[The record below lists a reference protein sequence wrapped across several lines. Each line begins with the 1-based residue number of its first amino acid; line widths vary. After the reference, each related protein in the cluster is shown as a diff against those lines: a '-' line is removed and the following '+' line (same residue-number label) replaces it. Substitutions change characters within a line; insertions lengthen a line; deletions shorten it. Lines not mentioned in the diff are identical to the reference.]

1 MIKRIIINGIVL
13 VIISALYFTK
23 VINIISIKN
32 VLPDFLLILTI
43 FNGIFISPIF
53 GIVFG
58 FSAGILYDVQTL
70 SIIGINSIIYSTAG
84 YLTFIPMKRLEI
96 DNSIISS
103 IIVFVFIIVKLII
116 FLILSAIF
124 KDNNEIALY
133 FKNIFIIETIYT
145 LIISIPIFYIYKKLF
160 RKTKN
165 RISF

>member
-1 MIKRIIINGIVL
+1 MIKKIIINGIVL
-13 VIISALYFTK
+13 VVITALYFTR
-23 VINIISIKN
+23 VINVISIKD

-43 FNGIFISPIF
+43 FNGIFISPTF
-53 GIVFG
+53 GIIFG

-70 SIIGINSIIYSTAG
+70 SIIGINSIIYSTVG
-84 YLTFIPMKRLEI
+84 YLTFIPIKRVEI

-103 IIVFVFIIVKLII
+103 IIVFIFIIVKLII

-124 KDNNEIALY
+124 RDNSEIALY
-133 FKNIFIIETIYT
+133 FKNVFVIETIYT
-145 LIISIPIFYIYKKLF
+145 LVISIPIFYIYKKLF